1 MVPVKA
7 PQETLERRGKKGHL
21 QPNET
26 YIFGIKRT

>member
-7 PQETLERRGKKGHL
+7 PQETLELRGKKGHL